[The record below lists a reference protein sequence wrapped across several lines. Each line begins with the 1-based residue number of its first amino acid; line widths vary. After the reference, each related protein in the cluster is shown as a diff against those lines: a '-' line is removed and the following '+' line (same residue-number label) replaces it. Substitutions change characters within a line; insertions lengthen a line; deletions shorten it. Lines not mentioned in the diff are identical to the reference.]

1 MASLDPDL
9 EKVRRITGQTLML
22 AQELTRVGLAHW
34 QAPVARLLNG
44 YLALDEYA
52 EADFAEAG
60 LGCVLDELALL
71 GPPLRDEDFAD
82 LLLAS
87 PLLGWSV
94 KLAGRLWDPRS
105 EPLEDFLGDHPDRGR
120 LIVWQAPD
128 GPHPTLDELRTWLL
142 AEARRVRDGSGG

>member
-1 MASLDPDL
+1 MAEADPDL
-9 EKVRRITGQTLML
+9 EKVRRITRQTLLL
-22 AQELTRVGLAHW
+22 ADELARVGLAHW

-52 EADFAEAG
+52 EPSFAEDG
-60 LGCVLDELALL
+60 LYWLLDELALL
-71 GPPLRDEDFAD
+71 GPPLRDEDFGD

-94 KLAGRLWDPRS
+94 KLGGRLWDPRS
-105 EPLEDFLGDHPDRGR
+105 EPLEEFLGDHPDRGR
-120 LIVWQAPD
+120 LIVWQDPD

-142 AEARRVRDGSGG
+142 AEARRVRDGSGR